1 MESKIAL
8 EKMKQL
14 LCDISAKNESLN
26 NDNNDLN
33 IKIISLIKLLKSKDN
48 QINILNKSIL
58 KSTLKNIFYKK
69 NLAQK
74 EKLQKAFNIFKKN
87 TKNEND
93 KNTNNIKLNYSKEN
107 DMILP
112 GIKKLNC
119 KDIGIGD
126 FKISQRFYIRKVS
139 CLTILKR
146 RKKINNEEE
155 CNGNEIKINFKF
167 KNIEQQNEVNNI
179 CIKSDRKKEK
189 SNKNYDCSVFY
200 LEIKHN
206 NKVKIF
212 DNKYLK
218 SENIFKDYSI
228 LSNRNNNSMKLKIEQ
243 QEKDIKILEKKCEE
257 NKIIFEKINQE
268 KKGLENKIN
277 EYNNKWNT
285 INNIIKNKKK
295 GIIIDDKNKFNI
307 NIISIQ
313 KKQNNEIIKIN
324 DISIISDYESKNDKE
339 KEFTFYNN
347 ENFFI
352 LSKIKKKTIL
362 KKYNFNLNIFNNK
375 INNNKYLVISKEN
388 SFGFFIEKKTKKE
401 KIDIEYDLIEPMKYN
416 IEEYKNKNNIIKYFD
431 TLKLSNNFSINYI
444 QQKIKKEEIIEISE
458 VYSFEIINKIEKQEK
473 QELIVEEN
481 NSIQL
486 EFNEPKEKNISF
498 EIMNLELKLRTI
510 FFLKPK
516 IRFFIKFIFFYFQKK
531 LTDSF
536 KMFRNLLINLKLKIL
551 LKNKVNGPSNFYF
564 LKYYLSKYHSN
575 ILFISLLQNKNELL
589 KNIEINNKLNSQI
602 TLFQE
607 TFKKYEESN
616 IKEKKEK
623 DTTISRQKSLIAEL
637 NKEISKSKE
646 NFEKMKSAAK
656 DSASELITTSNESN
670 KQKKLIEKLNGEIK
684 LLQEEKLSHENQIK
698 NQQDLIKNLNEKI
711 KKDQLEYEQNE
722 IDVNAQI
729 EKLKVQFDEYE
740 KSIQKL
746 NNQNINLKK
755 ENEKLKINNENL
767 NNNKEEL
774 ISIIQESKNYEIE
787 NESLISLNKEL
798 KNNNDELN
806 IKYKN
811 LKKEFDNLKSMSEES
826 KNELSKAMNEM
837 ELYSELL
844 QTLEMKVKD
853 AENKK
858 INAENERD
866 KAINDVREIRQRY
879 INIMGEKYA

>member
-58 KSTLKNIFYKK
+58 KANLKNIFYKK

-74 EKLQKAFNIFKKN
+74 QKLQKAFNIFKNK
-87 TKNEND
+87 TKGDNN
-93 KNTNNIKLNYSKEN
+93 KINYNNIKLNYSKEN
-107 DMILP
+107 DMLFT
-112 GIKKLNC
+112 GIKKLNY
-119 KDIGIGD
+119 KDMGIGD

-146 RKKINNEEE
+146 RKKFNNDGG
-155 CNGNEIKINFKF
+155 CDGNEIKINFKF

-189 SNKNYDCSVFY
+189 SNQNYDCSVFY

-206 NKVKIF
+206 KKIKTF

-243 QEKDIKILEKKCEE
+243 QEKNIKKLEK
-257 NKIIFEKINQE
+257 E

-277 EYNNKWNT
+277 EYNNIYNDL
-285 INNIIKNKKK
+285 NNILISKKK
-295 GIIIDDKNKFNI
+295 SIIIDDENKFNI

-324 DISIISDYESKNDKE
+324 DISIVSDCESKNYKE
-339 KEFTFYNN
+339 KEFTLYNN

-388 SFGFFIEKKTKKE
+388 NFDFSIEKKSKKE

-431 TLKLSNNFSINYI
+431 ILKLSNNFSINYI
-444 QQKIKKEEIIEISE
+444 HQKIKKEQIIKISE
-458 VYSFEIINKIEKQEK
+458 VYSFEIINKIEKEEK
-473 QELIVEEN
+473 PELIIEEN

-486 EFNEPKEKNISF
+486 VFNEPKKKNKNISF
-498 EIMNLELKLRTI
+498 EIMNLDLKLRTI
-510 FFLKPK
+510 FFIKPK
-516 IRFFIKFIFFYFQKK
+516 IRFFNKFIFFYFQKK
-531 LTDSF
+531 ITDSF

-551 LKNKVNGPSNFYF
+551 LKNKMNGPSNFYF
-564 LKYYLSKYHSN
+564 LKYYLSKYQSN
-575 ILFISLLQNKNELL
+575 ILFISLFQTKNELL
-589 KNIEINNKLNSQI
+589 KNKETNNKLNSQI
-602 TLFQE
+602 LLFQE

-623 DTTISRQKSLIAEL
+623 DTTISRQKSLISEL
-637 NKEISKSKE
+637 NKEITKSKE
-646 NFEKMKSAAK
+646 NFEKMKSCAK

-670 KQKKLIEKLNGEIK
+670 KQKKLIEKLNTEIK
-684 LLQEEKLSHENQIK
+684 SLQEEKINFENQIK

-711 KKDQLEYEQNE
+711 KKDQLDYEQNE
-722 IDVNAQI
+722 IDVNTQI
-729 EKLKVQFDEYE
+729 EKLKEQFNEYE

-806 IKYKN
+806 TKYKN
-811 LKKEFDNLKSMSEES
+811 LKKEFDNLKNMSEES

>member
-1 MESKIAL
+1 
-8 EKMKQL
+8 
-14 LCDISAKNESLN
+14 
-26 NDNNDLN
+26 
-33 IKIISLIKLLKSKDN
+33 
-48 QINILNKSIL
+48 
-58 KSTLKNIFYKK
+58 
-69 NLAQK
+69 
-74 EKLQKAFNIFKKN
+74 
-87 TKNEND
+87 
-93 KNTNNIKLNYSKEN
+93 
-107 DMILP
+107 
-112 GIKKLNC
+112 
-119 KDIGIGD
+119 
-126 FKISQRFYIRKVS
+126 
-139 CLTILKR
+139 
-146 RKKINNEEE
+146 
-155 CNGNEIKINFKF
+155 
-167 KNIEQQNEVNNI
+167 
-179 CIKSDRKKEK
+179 
-189 SNKNYDCSVFY
+189 
-200 LEIKHN
+200 
-206 NKVKIF
+206 
-212 DNKYLK
+212 
-218 SENIFKDYSI
+218 
-228 LSNRNNNSMKLKIEQ
+228 MKLKIEQ
-243 QEKDIKILEKKCEE
+243 QEKNIKKLEK
-257 NKIIFEKINQE
+257 E

-277 EYNNKWNT
+277 EYNNIYNDL
-285 INNIIKNKKK
+285 NNILISKKK
-295 GIIIDDKNKFNI
+295 SIIIDDENKFNI

-324 DISIISDYESKNDKE
+324 DISIVSDCESKNYKE
-339 KEFTFYNN
+339 KEFTLYNN

-388 SFGFFIEKKTKKE
+388 NFDFSIEKKTKKE

-431 TLKLSNNFSINYI
+431 ILKLSNNFSINYI
-444 QQKIKKEEIIEISE
+444 HQKIKKEQIIKISE
-458 VYSFEIINKIEKQEK
+458 VYSFEIINKIEKEEK
-473 QELIVEEN
+473 PELIIEEN

-486 EFNEPKEKNISF
+486 VFNEPKKKNKNISF
-498 EIMNLELKLRTI
+498 EIMNLDLKLRTI
-510 FFLKPK
+510 FFIKPK
-516 IRFFIKFIFFYFQKK
+516 MRFFIKFIFFYFQKK
-531 LTDSF
+531 ITDSF

-551 LKNKVNGPSNFYF
+551 LKNKMNGPSNFYF
-564 LKYYLSKYHSN
+564 LKYYLSKYQSN
-575 ILFISLLQNKNELL
+575 ILFISLFQTKNELL
-589 KNIEINNKLNSQI
+589 KNKETNNKLNSQI
-602 TLFQE
+602 LLFQE

-623 DTTISRQKSLIAEL
+623 DTTISRQKSLISEL
-637 NKEISKSKE
+637 NKEITKSKE
-646 NFEKMKSAAK
+646 NFEKMKSCAK

-670 KQKKLIEKLNGEIK
+670 KQKKLIEKLNTEIK
-684 LLQEEKLSHENQIK
+684 SLQEEKINFENQIK

-711 KKDQLEYEQNE
+711 KKDQLDYEQNE
-722 IDVNAQI
+722 IDVNTQI
-729 EKLKVQFDEYE
+729 EKLKEQFNEYE

-806 IKYKN
+806 TKYKN
-811 LKKEFDNLKSMSEES
+811 LKKEFDNLKNMSEES